1 MMLVSVIIPTYNRYK
16 YLLRAVD
23 SVLAQTYKNIEIII
37 VDDCS
42 TDSEYNNLEDVYK
55 TVKFLVTENS
65 GITGQSIKVDLGF
78 STLRKYA

>member
-1 MMLVSVIIPTYNRYK
+1 MS
-16 YLLRAVD
+16 RATLSYQQMD
-23 SVLAQTYKNIEIII
+23 YIKNYMQFGRLI
-37 VDDCS
+37 
-42 TDSEYNNLEDVYK
+42 NLEDVYK